1 MKEELF
7 DFEQL
12 EIWKKSIDYCDR
24 IITLIENLN
33 SDTKHFRLISQIEA
47 SSSSISLNIAEGK
60 GRNSNKELLQF
71 LYYSRGSLYET
82 VSMLTIF
89 HKRNWISKIDFNEL
103 KNEEIILA
111 KMINSFISY
120 VKNKAS

>member
-33 SDTKHFRLISQIEA
+33 SDTKHWRLISQIEA

-103 KNEEIILA
+103 KNEAIILA

>member
-33 SDTKHFRLISQIEA
+33 SDTKHCRLISQIEA

-89 HKRNWISKIDFNEL
+89 HKRNWISEIDFNEL
-103 KNEEIILA
+103 KNEAIILA